1 MGIASLMRGDSRAPF
16 SRDEIA
22 LVDALS
28 APVGAVLRRATL
40 GRPPALLQPPKAPGL
55 MLFDPDGELLSVSEE
70 ARAWLGELPEPS
82 IGPRPLGPALPTEVV
97 GVVARARAIAHGR
110 ASDPA
115 RLRLRSAGG
124 RWLVLH
130 ASCLRDLE
138 GDPGSV
144 AVVIEPAHGGEIAP
158 IIVEAYALSP
168 REQEVTRLIA
178 SGMGTAEIA
187 ATLFVSLHTVRD
199 YVKAIFEKVG
209 VSSRGELTAKF
220 FAEHYAQPLRRGA
233 YHVDGE

>member
-1 MGIASLMRGDSRAPF
+1 
-16 SRDEIA
+16 
-22 LVDALS
+22 
-28 APVGAVLRRATL
+28 
-40 GRPPALLQPPKAPGL
+40 

-70 ARAWLGELPEPS
+70 ARAWVGELPEPP
-82 IGPRPLGPALPTEVV
+82 IGPRPLGQRLPTEIV
-97 GVVARARAIAHGR
+97 GLVARARAVAHGR
-110 ASDPA
+110 ASGPA
-115 RLRLRSAGG
+115 RVRLRSSGG

-144 AVVIEPAHGGEIAP
+144 AVVVEPAHGEEIAP

-187 ATLFVSLHTVRD
+187 VKLFVSPHTVRD

-209 VSSRGELTAKF
+209 VSSRGELTAKL
-220 FAEHYAQPLRRGA
+220 FAEHYVQPLRHGA